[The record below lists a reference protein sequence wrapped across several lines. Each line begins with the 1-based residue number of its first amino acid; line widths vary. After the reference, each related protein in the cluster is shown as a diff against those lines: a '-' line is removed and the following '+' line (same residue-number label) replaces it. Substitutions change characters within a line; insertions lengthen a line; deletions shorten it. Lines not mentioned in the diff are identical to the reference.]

1 MFYPSKGANLLPY
14 RIEVS
19 LGIRVRSLDYNC
31 NYDANSVSLSNS
43 RRQLLKK
50 LRTKIYNHLLKIEKK
65 IERGKKNGLRLT
77 IFAQL

>member
-31 NYDANSVSLSNS
+31 NYDCEQYQFKQFAETTF
-43 RRQLLKK
+43 KE
-50 LRTKIYNHLLKIEKK
+50 IEN
-65 IERGKKNGLRLT
+65 ENL
-77 IFAQL
+77 